1 MPFSNINITFTPA
14 QMANIEA
21 AIVTILNNLPVKFN
35 LTKDERSS
43 IQNIADER
51 YPYAKRGI
59 EIHGPN
65 NPTLVTGFAGTQ
77 AEATS
82 DLTFFDQSQ
91 IVKLKLAKV
100 MEIVTD
106 TQQVAGGEAYTWL
119 RNLYET
125 AQMAAKNQVPG
136 ADSVVDDLSPLFENQ
151 GGGGDPLPNP

>member
-1 MPFSNINITFTPA
+1 MPFSNINTTFSNAQLNNINDAIT
-14 QMANIEA
+14 
-21 AIVTILNNLPVKFN
+21 TILNNLPVKFN
-35 LTKDERSS
+35 LTKQERQSL
-43 IQNIADER
+43 QNIADER
-51 YPYAKRGI
+51 YPFAKRGI

-82 DLTFFDQSQ
+82 DLTFFDQSET
-91 IVKLKLAKV
+91 IKLKLLKV
-100 MEIVTD
+100 IEIVTD
-106 TQQVAGGEAYTWL
+106 TQQVAGSEAYTWL

-136 ADSVVDDLSPLFENQ
+136 ADSVVDDLAPLFANQ